1 MIKKEFPQEHFI
13 ELRGLSPDFVGRI
26 AIYQQ
31 GKTFQTEIDIVQTES
46 GKIYS
51 HVKSLYD
58 GDDARDML
66 DLSVHYLKHF
76 LTRKN

>member
-26 AIYQQ
+26 AIYKQ
-31 GKTFQTEIDIVQTES
+31 GKNFQTEIDIVQTES

-66 DLSVHYLKHF
+66 DLSVFHLKQF

>member
-1 MIKKEFPQEHFI
+1 MIGKEFPQEHFI

-26 AIYQQ
+26 SILKL
-31 GKTFQTEIDIVQTES
+31 GSKFQTEIDIVQTET

-51 HVKSLYD
+51 HVKSIYD
-58 GDDARDML
+58 GDDPRDML
-66 DLSVHYLKHF
+66 DLGVHYLKQF

>member
-1 MIKKEFPQEHFI
+1 MIGKEFPQEHFI

-26 AIYQQ
+26 SIFKQ
-31 GKTFQTEIDIVQTES
+31 GASFQTEIDIVQTET

-66 DLSVHYLKHF
+66 DLGVHYLKLF

>member
-1 MIKKEFPQEHFI
+1 MIGKEFPQEHFI

-26 AIYQQ
+26 AIYKQ
-31 GKTFQTEIDIVQTES
+31 GSSYQTEIDIVQTES

-66 DLSVHYLKHF
+66 DLSVHYLKLF